1 MYKKISFAIATC
13 LGTGYAPAASGTA
26 GSLFTVLIAAV
37 VAYHWSWVGIL
48 AMAVLGMIAGVLAT
62 TEVLKYTAHDPKI
75 IVIDEFTGQ
84 SLSFV
89 LVAPYLVGTMQNWW
103 IYVVGFALF
112 RLFDICKMGPVKWAD
127 EKLLNA
133 WGVMLDDVFAGAIA
147 AILLYVI
154 VYLVK

>member
-1 MYKKISFAIATC
+1 MNKKMSFAIATC
-13 LGTGYAPAASGTA
+13 LGTGYAPVASGTA

-48 AMAVLGMIAGVLAT
+48 IMAAAGMFAGVLAT
-62 TEVLKYTAHDPKI
+62 KEVLKYTAHDPKI
-75 IVIDEFTGQ
+75 VVVDEFVGQ

-89 LVAPYLVGTMQNWW
+89 LVASYLAGTMQNWW
-103 IYVVGFALF
+103 IYVLGFALF

-133 WGVMLDDVFAGAIA
+133 WGVMLDDVFAGMIA
-147 AILLYVI
+147 AVLLYAI
-154 VYLVK
+154 VYFVM